1 MYAPWCAHDQYLPQQ
16 QSSLSH
22 LDGLI
27 GPVDDP
33 GEQPAVDGPAER
45 VPGGRGLARAEV
57 GHQDLSS
64 SSDAGGGGGHG
75 AARQAVVQLLH
86 VALEGL
92 ARVVQL

>member
-1 MYAPWCAHDQYLPQQ
+1 MCPSLI
-16 QSSLSH
+16 SITSLSH

-33 GEQPAVDGPAER
+33 GEQPAVDGPAEG

-64 SSDAGGGGGHG
+64 SSDAGGSGGGHG